1 MVGTDASWAQI
12 AREQVEMLG
21 SACGTELRRTAY
33 HTVAEGYGGKGILV
47 EDAKELGPALAQAK
61 AWFREGLPVLINIQL
76 SSSDFRKGSIS
87 M

>member
-1 MVGTDASWAQI
+1 
-12 AREQVEMLG
+12 MLG

-47 EDAKELGPALAQAK
+47 EDAKELAPALAQAK

>member
-1 MVGTDASWAQI
+1 MLRFPV
-12 AREQVEMLG
+12 EQSCAEP
-21 SACGTELRRTAY
+21 
-33 HTVAEGYGGKGILV
+33 HTTLSQKAMAAKVSLV
-47 EDAKELGPALAQAK
+47 EDAKELAPALAQAK